1 MTDFENQN
9 SQNIS
14 SIVKWT
20 NDEVL
25 NHAEDVALGSLYQAV
40 SHAMSL
46 GALNAAAAQ
55 QQSDIT
61 AQAVVTMG
69 ATTLYSVVT
78 ASDPFLILNQT
89 IPVTV

>member
-1 MTDFENQN
+1 MTDFEHQN
-9 SQNIS
+9 NPYIDSVSQ
-14 SIVKWT
+14 
-20 NDEVL
+20 L
-25 NHAEDVALGSLYQAV
+25 NHEILDHTENVALGSLYQAI

-46 GALNAAAAQ
+46 GALNAVSAQ

-78 ASDPFLILNQT
+78 ASDSLFVAGKKT
-89 IPVTV
+89 PVKA

>member
-9 SQNIS
+9 SQNIAS
-14 SIVKWT
+14 VIKQT

-69 ATTLYSVVT
+69 VTTLYSVVT
-78 ASDPFLILNQT
+78 ASDPLLIVNQAAP
-89 IPVTV
+89 IMV